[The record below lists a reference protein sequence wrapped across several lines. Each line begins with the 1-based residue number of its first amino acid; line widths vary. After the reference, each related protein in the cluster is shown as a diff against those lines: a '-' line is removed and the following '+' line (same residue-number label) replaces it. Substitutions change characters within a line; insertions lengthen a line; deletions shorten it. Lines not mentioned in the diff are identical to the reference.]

1 MRDANDGTLEQR
13 VINKFLVEESI
24 CRRTRTA
31 YDAPKM
37 LIYDVLHKERV
48 YHAVASDL
56 RGLGVKYRFKKSM
69 LKSERPE
76 VCKDISKKVFKIPLF
91 YQALDIVN
99 LSSGAIVHVPVF
111 VIQATTFLEEHVAQ
125 EGLFR
130 KAGSQA
136 RQRELIARL
145 DNGGGLGDKNH
156 AVDIANCL
164 KSFFRDL
171 PEPLIPYAYHDLF
184 VHCALLKSHRVQ
196 ALLLACTLLPPY
208 HLNTLAFLMEFLKKV
223 SMYEKQNKM
232 SVENLAK
239 VIGPNIMPLQETSM
253 AAVQNRL
260 QMHLTIVKI
269 LIENSESIGI
279 LPPHIA
285 QSVSTETS
293 GSTDNGLDS
302 FELHRKHKKKKHRS
316 GSLTRMFNGLKKMV
330 GKGTDDPSNIN
341 HPQSLVH
348 PMELNMASNKFTKKR
363 KVTEREH
370 PAGIKKTRMADKS
383 DKPKKLRLSL
393 DKLVP
398 KNKQK
403 SVDGNLS
410 DSYMGNYKLCN
421 ERRWSS
427 VSNSFDAHKICECS
441 DGIPELRLTK
451 YDEPSNNDFRQEYND
466 VFINATVDL
475 SDDGGGRDLL
485 INKCRRRSG
494 EQWHMNVST
503 SSRKL
508 DATDESD
515 NICLLTPEEKM
526 TDSEEFD
533 TFLPSSDI
541 ISSSSD
547 HCEEDYVRIPKSE
560 YEDIKNRVSAIESR
574 ISQEFGCIYNEK
586 NDITTHSLNNVQTAY
601 EKTLEE
607 ASIENTLTNDYLAKR
622 LSKELKIRRSGEH
635 KIIRSPSARK
645 IGSLRRRSQEKVTS
659 KRVRRS
665 ASWHTSPE
673 FNLQHHIQLGRV
685 NVYPTEQSTYS
696 NKYLEEQ
703 SHSAETCNENISN
716 NMRDEI
722 ACLHNQINTL
732 ISRSNGQRKISNN
745 SDLDLSGFKDLHL
758 NNNNTTT
765 PVRRASSFH
774 GKDFVDNS
782 SYFDKKIDDLK
793 KANSHQNVTLNND
806 CLQRN
811 KTVFEG
817 SNKISWKDA
826 DKYFKSA
833 RTNTPAPQTGRASV
847 AKLRTQNAGMVLAK
861 ARLFDEGTAKTS
873 EFVPSNLS
881 NRKHCRDNV
890 TKHSP
895 NVAKELDVEHFKQ
908 TCNRTQISRKK
919 SNKDSKNKNRHAA
932 LSSNASPQIKT
943 QVIDTSLKSFQ
954 KGLNEHYRSVRKFE
968 LQNQKLSNKDPAI
981 YQTFTKDKEINVA
994 HDTKIH
1000 QKENLAAKGS
1010 PLTKMPVSTTLD
1022 NPNMSPYKSDVSKT
1036 PHIKR
1041 PLTVKT
1047 PKSSKLVRR
1056 PPVDT
1061 RRTPLKATAHLGTP
1075 KRQSPKSILKTRAL
1089 SMYT

>member
-1 MRDANDGTLEQR
+1 
-13 VINKFLVEESI
+13 
-24 CRRTRTA
+24 
-31 YDAPKM
+31 M
-37 LIYDVLHKERV
+37 LIYDVLHKEKV
-48 YHAVASDL
+48 YHAIASDL
-56 RGLGVKYRFKKSM
+56 RSLGIKYRFKKSM

-76 VCKDISKKVFKIPLF
+76 ACKDITKKVFKTPLF

-111 VIQATTFLEEHVAQ
+111 VIQASTFLEEHVAQ

-136 RQRELIARL
+136 RQRELISRL
-145 DNGGGLGDKNH
+145 NNGGGLGDKNQ
-156 AVDIANCL
+156 AIDIANCL

-184 VHCALLKSHRVQ
+184 VHCALLKNQRVQ

-208 HLNTLAFLMEFLKKV
+208 HLNTLAFFMEFLKKV

-239 VIGPNIMPLQETSM
+239 VIGPNIMPLQETTMS
-253 AAVQNRL
+253 AVQNRL

-269 LIENSESIGI
+269 LIENAEDIGI
-279 LPPHIA
+279 LPSHIA
-285 QSVSTETS
+285 QSISTETS

-330 GKGTDDPSNIN
+330 GKGADDTPNIN
-341 HPQSLVH
+341 QPQSLIH
-348 PMELNMASNKFTKKR
+348 PTQLNMAPNKFTKKR
-363 KVTEREH
+363 KVIEREY
-370 PAGIKKTRMADKS
+370 PPSIKKKRTAEKLDKS
-383 DKPKKLRLSL
+383 KKIRLSL
-393 DKLVP
+393 DKFVP

-403 SVDGNLS
+403 NVDGNLS
-410 DSYMGNYKLCN
+410 DSYMGNYKMCN

-427 VSNSFDAHKICECS
+427 ISNSFDTHKICEYDRMS
-441 DGIPELRLTK
+441 DIKLKK
-451 YDEPSNNDFRQEYND
+451 YSESSNNDFHQECND

-475 SDDGGGRDLL
+475 SDNGGEQNLL
-485 INKCRRRSG
+485 INESHRNG

-515 NICLLTPEEKM
+515 NICLLTPEEK
-526 TDSEEFD
+526 TDSEEFA
-533 TFLPSSDI
+533 FFPNSDI

-586 NDITTHSLNNVQTAY
+586 DNIITHSLNNIQTAY

-607 ASIENTLTNDYLAKR
+607 ANIENTLTSDYLAKR

-645 IGSLRRRSQEKVTS
+645 IGSLRRRSQEKTAS
-659 KRVRRS
+659 KRIRRT
-665 ASWHTSPE
+665 ASWHISPE
-673 FNLQHHIQLGRV
+673 FNLQHNMQFERQV
-685 NVYPTEQSTYS
+685 NVCSIEKQSTYS
-696 NKYLEEQ
+696 NKYLKEK
-703 SHSAETCNENISN
+703 SHSAEKCNENISN

-732 ISRSNGQRKISNN
+732 ISRSNECKISNN
-745 SDLDLSGFKDLHL
+745 SDLDLSGFKDLH
-758 NNNNTTT
+758 NNNNHTTT
-765 PVRRASSFH
+765 SVRRASSFH

-782 SYFDKKIDDLK
+782 SYFDKKIDELK
-793 KANSHQNVTLNND
+793 KANSHQNIALNND
-806 CLQRN
+806 CLQSD

-817 SNKISWKDA
+817 SNQISWKDA
-826 DKYFKSA
+826 EKYFKSVS
-833 RTNTPAPQTGRASV
+833 RKTPLPQTGRASV

-861 ARLFDEGTAKTS
+861 ARLFDEGTTGTS
-873 EFVPSNLS
+873 EFKSSNIS
-881 NRKHCRDNV
+881 NRKHCLENINKLSPNV
-890 TKHSP
+890 TKEM
-895 NVAKELDVEHFKQ
+895 NVECFKR
-908 TCNRTQISRKK
+908 TCNRTQVSRKK
-919 SNKDSKNKNRHAA
+919 SNKDSKSKNRHAA
-932 LSSNASPQIKT
+932 SSPNASPHITTQI
-943 QVIDTSLKSFQ
+943 I
-954 KGLNEHYRSVRKFE
+954 G
-968 LQNQKLSNKDPAI
+968 
-981 YQTFTKDKEINVA
+981 INVA
-994 HDTKIH
+994 HDTRIH
-1000 QKENLAAKGS
+1000 QKEKGL
-1010 PLTKMPVSTTLD
+1010 PLTKMPVSTTLE

-1061 RRTPLKATAHLGTP
+1061 RRTPLKATAYLGTP

>member
-1 MRDANDGTLEQR
+1 
-13 VINKFLVEESI
+13 
-24 CRRTRTA
+24 
-31 YDAPKM
+31 M
-37 LIYDVLHKERV
+37 LIYDVLHKEKV

-56 RGLGVKYRFKKSM
+56 RSLGVKYRFKKSM
-69 LKSERPE
+69 LKNERPE
-76 VCKDISKKVFKIPLF
+76 TCKDISKKVFKTPLF

-99 LSSGAIVHVPVF
+99 LSSGAIVHIPVF
-111 VIQATTFLEEHVAQ
+111 VIQASTFLEEHVAQ

-136 RQRELIARL
+136 RQRELISRL
-145 DNGGGLGDKNH
+145 NNGDGLGDKNH
-156 AVDIANCL
+156 AIDIANCL

-184 VHCALLKSHRVQ
+184 VHCALLKSHRIQ

-208 HLNTLAFLMEFLKKV
+208 HLNTLAFFMEFLKKV

-232 SVENLAK
+232 SIDNLAK

-253 AAVQNRL
+253 SAVQNRL

-269 LIENSESIGI
+269 LIENAEDIGV

-285 QSVSTETS
+285 QSISIETS

-330 GKGTDDPSNIN
+330 GKGADAPNDTPNIN
-341 HPQSLVH
+341 EPQSLVH
-348 PMELNMASNKFTKKR
+348 PTQLNVAPNKFTKKR
-363 KVTEREH
+363 KVIEREY
-370 PAGIKKTRMADKS
+370 PPSIKKKRTVEKLDKS
-383 DKPKKLRLSL
+383 KKLRLSL
-393 DKLVP
+393 DKFVP

-403 SVDGNLS
+403 NVDDNLS
-410 DSYMGNYKLCN
+410 DSYMGNYKTCN

-427 VSNSFDAHKICECS
+427 VSNSFDTHKIKCEYNGRIS
-441 DGIPELRLTK
+441 NIKSKK

-475 SDDGGGRDLL
+475 SDDGGEQDLL
-485 INKCRRRSG
+485 INKSHKNG
-494 EQWHMNVST
+494 EQWHINVST

-515 NICLLTPEEKM
+515 NIFLLTSEEK
-526 TDSEEFD
+526 TNSEEF
-533 TFLPSSDI
+533 TFFPSSNI

-547 HCEEDYVRIPKSE
+547 HYEEDYVRIRKSE

-586 NDITTHSLNNVQTAY
+586 DDITTQSLNNIQTAY

-607 ASIENTLTNDYLAKR
+607 ASIENTLTSDYLAKR

-645 IGSLRRRSQEKVTS
+645 IGSLRRRSQEKAAS
-659 KRVRRS
+659 KRIRRT
-665 ASWHTSPE
+665 ASWHISPE
-673 FNLQHHIQLGRV
+673 FNLQHHVQLERQV
-685 NVYPTEQSTYS
+685 NVCPIEKQSIYS
-696 NKYLEEQ
+696 NKYLKEH
-703 SHSAETCNENISN
+703 SHSAEKCNENISN

-732 ISRSNGQRKISNN
+732 ISRSSERKISNN

-758 NNNNTTT
+758 NNNHITS
-765 PVRRASSFH
+765 VRRASSFH

-782 SYFDKKIDDLK
+782 SYFDKKIDELK
-793 KANSHQNVTLNND
+793 KANSHQNIALNND
-806 CLQRN
+806 CLLSD
-811 KTVFEG
+811 KTIFEG

-826 DKYFKSA
+826 DKYFKSVS
-833 RTNTPAPQTGRASV
+833 RRNTPAPQTGRASV

-861 ARLFDEGTAKTS
+861 ARLFDEGTTKRS
-873 EFVPSNLS
+873 EFKSSNVS
-881 NRKHCRDNV
+881 NRKHCLDNV
-890 TKHSP
+890 NKHSS
-895 NVAKELDVEHFKQ
+895 NVAKEMNTECFKQ
-908 TCNRTQISRKK
+908 TCNRTQVSRKK
-919 SNKDSKNKNRHAA
+919 SNKDSKNKNRHTV
-932 LSSNASPQIKT
+932 SSPNASPHIKT
-943 QVIDTSLKSFQ
+943 QIIDASLKSFQ
-954 KGLNEHYRSVRKFE
+954 NGLNEHYVRKFE
-968 LQNQKLSNKDPAI
+968 LQDQKCSNKEPII
-981 YQTFTKDKEINVA
+981 YQTFAKDKGINVVYE
-994 HDTKIH
+994 TRI
-1000 QKENLAAKGS
+1000 QKENIAAKGL
-1010 PLTKMPVSTTLD
+1010 PLTKMPVSTTLE
-1022 NPNMSPYKSDVSKT
+1022 NSNMSPYKSDVSKT

-1061 RRTPLKATAHLGTP
+1061 RRTPLKATTHLGTP
-1075 KRQSPKSILKTRAL
+1075 KRQSPKSILKTRTL
-1089 SMYT
+1089 SMHT

>member
-1 MRDANDGTLEQR
+1 MRVTGDARTTCDCQ
-13 VINKFLVEESI
+13 IP
-24 CRRTRTA
+24 RRGVDLSTA
-31 YDAPKM
+31 SPSRM

-56 RGLGVKYRFKKSM
+56 RSRGVKYRFKKSM

-76 VCKDISKKVFKIPLF
+76 ACGDVPKKVFKTPLY
-91 YQALDIVN
+91 YQALDIVS

-111 VIQATTFLEEHVAQ
+111 VIRATTFLEGHVAQ

-136 RQRELIARL
+136 RQRELIARV
-145 DNGGGLGDKNH
+145 DCGGDLGEKNH

-164 KSFFRDL
+164 KSFLRDL

-184 VHCALLKSHRVQ
+184 LHCALLKNNRMQ
-196 ALLLACTLLPPY
+196 ALLLACTLLPTY

-223 SMYEKQNKM
+223 SMYEKQNRM

-253 AAVQNRL
+253 SAVQNRL
-260 QMHLTIVKI
+260 LMHLTIVKI
-269 LIENSESIGI
+269 LIENSEDIGV

-285 QSVSTETS
+285 QSVSIETS

-316 GSLTRMFNGLKKMV
+316 GSLTRMFHGLKKMV
-330 GKGTDDPSNIN
+330 GKGTDDTPNVN
-341 HPQSLVH
+341 HPQSPVH
-348 PMELNMASNKFTKKR
+348 PVQLNMVSNKFTKKR
-363 KVTEREH
+363 KVVEKE
-370 PAGIKKTRMADKS
+370 PPPGIKKKTADKLEKS
-383 DKPKKLRLSL
+383 KKLRLSL
-393 DKLVP
+393 DKFVP

-403 SVDGNLS
+403 NVDGNLS
-410 DSYMGNYKLCN
+410 DSYTGNYKACN

-427 VSNSFDAHKICECS
+427 VSNSFDAHKICEYN
-441 DGIPELRLTK
+441 DEIPDLRLMN
-451 YDEPSNNDFRQEYND
+451 YDEPPSGDFRQEYND
-466 VFINATVDL
+466 VLINATVDL
-475 SDDGGGRDLL
+475 SDDSGERDLL
-485 INKCRRRSG
+485 MNKSRRRSG
-494 EQWHMNVST
+494 EQWRMNMST

-515 NICLLTPEEKM
+515 NICLLTPEEK

-533 TFLPSSDI
+533 TFLPSGDI

-547 HCEEDYVRIPKSE
+547 HCEEDYVRVPKSE

-586 NDITTHSLNNVQTAY
+586 NDITTHSLSNIQTAY

-645 IGSLRRRSQEKVTS
+645 IGSLRRRSQEKITS

-665 ASWHTSPE
+665 ASWHTAPE
-673 FNLQHHIQLGRV
+673 FNLQHHIPLKRQV
-685 NVYPTEQSTYS
+685 NVYSS
-696 NKYLEEQ
+696 KYLEEQ
-703 SHSAETCNENISN
+703 SHPTERCNGNISD

-722 ACLHNQINTL
+722 ACLHNEINTL
-732 ISRSNGQRKISNN
+732 ISRSNEQRKIESN
-745 SDLDLSGFKDLHL
+745 SDLDLSGFKDLQL
-758 NNNNTTT
+758 NNQTTT
-765 PVRRASSFH
+765 SVRRASSFH

-793 KANSHQNVTLNND
+793 KANSHQNVVLNND
-806 CLQRN
+806 CLQKD

-817 SNKISWKDA
+817 SNKMSWKDA
-826 DKYFKSA
+826 DKYFKSVS
-833 RTNTPAPQTGRASV
+833 RTNTPVPQTGRASV

-861 ARLFDEGTAKTS
+861 ARLFDEGTTKAS
-873 EFVPSNLS
+873 EIALSNVS

-890 TKHSP
+890 TKHSS
-895 NVAKELDVEHFKQ
+895 NVAKEMDAEHFKQ
-908 TCNRTQISRKK
+908 ACNRTQLSRKK

-932 LSSNASPQIKT
+932 LSPSASPQIKT
-943 QVIDTSLKSFQ
+943 QVADTSLKSLQ
-954 KGLNEHYRSVRKFE
+954 KGLNEHYRSVRKLE
-968 LQNQKLSNKDPAI
+968 LQGQKLSNKDTA
-981 YQTFTKDKEINVA
+981 QTFVKDKGINDA
-994 HDTKIH
+994 KIH
-1000 QKENLAAKGS
+1000 QKENVAAKGS
-1010 PLTKMPVSTTLD
+1010 PLTKMPVGTTLD

>member
-1 MRDANDGTLEQR
+1 MLEPC
-13 VINKFLVEESI
+13 VINKILIEESI
-24 CRRTRTA
+24 LSPDSHNLQHA
-31 YDAPKM
+31 GISKM
-37 LIYDVLHKERV
+37 LIYDVLHKEKV
-48 YHAVASDL
+48 YHAVANDL
-56 RGLGVKYRFKKSM
+56 RSLGVKYRFKKSM
-69 LKSERPE
+69 LKSERAE
-76 VCKDISKKVFKIPLF
+76 ACKDISKKVFKIPLF

-111 VIQATTFLEEHVAQ
+111 VIQAATFLEEHVTQ

-136 RQRELIARL
+136 RQKELISRL
-145 DNGGGLGDKNH
+145 DNGGSLGDKNH

-171 PEPLIPYAYHDLF
+171 PEPLIPYVYHDLF

-208 HLNTLAFLMEFLKKV
+208 HLNTLAFFMEFLKKV

-239 VIGPNIMPLQETSM
+239 VIGPNIMPLQEMSM
-253 AAVQNRL
+253 SAVQNRL

-269 LIENSESIGI
+269 LIENSENIGI
-279 LPPHIA
+279 LPPHIV
-285 QSVSTETS
+285 QSISTETS

-302 FELHRKHKKKKHRS
+302 FELHLKHKKKKHRS

-330 GKGTDDPSNIN
+330 GKNADDAPNVN
-341 HPQSLVH
+341 HPQCLVH
-348 PMELNMASNKFTKKR
+348 PTQLNTVSNKFTKKR
-363 KVTEREH
+363 KVVEREY
-370 PAGIKKTRMADKS
+370 PPSIKKKRMADKL
-383 DKPKKLRLSL
+383 DKSKKLRLSL
-393 DKLVP
+393 DKFVP
-398 KNKQK
+398 KNKQN
-403 SVDGNLS
+403 VDGNLS
-410 DSYMGNYKLCN
+410 DSYTGNYKMCN

-427 VSNSFDAHKICECS
+427 VSNSFDTDKICEFS
-441 DGIPELRLTK
+441 EEISNLRLMK
-451 YDEPSNNDFRQEYND
+451 YDKPSNNDFRQEFND

-475 SDDGGGRDLL
+475 SDDGGEQVLL
-485 INKCRRRSG
+485 VNESRRRSD
-494 EQWHMNVST
+494 EQWRLNVST

-515 NICLLTPEEKM
+515 NICLLTPEEK

-533 TFLPSSDI
+533 TFLPSSDV
-541 ISSSSD
+541 ISLSSD
-547 HCEEDYVRIPKSE
+547 HCEEDYVRIRKSE

-586 NDITTHSLNNVQTAY
+586 NDITTHSLNKIQTAY

-607 ASIENTLTNDYLAKR
+607 ASIENTLTSDYLAKR

-645 IGSLRRRSQEKVTS
+645 IGSLRRRSQEKIAS
-659 KRVRRS
+659 KRVRRT
-665 ASWHTSPE
+665 ASRHTSPE
-673 FNLQHHIQLGRV
+673 FNLQHHIQLERQV
-685 NVYPTEQSTYS
+685 NVYPVEKQSIYS
-696 NKYLEEQ
+696 SKYLEQ
-703 SHSAETCNENISN
+703 SHSTEKCNEDISN

-732 ISRSNGQRKISNN
+732 ISRSNDQRKISNN
-745 SDLDLSGFKDLHL
+745 SDLDLSGFKDLYL
-758 NNNNTTT
+758 NNHTTT
-765 PVRRASSFH
+765 SVRRASSFH

-782 SYFDKKIDDLK
+782 SYFDKKIDELK
-793 KANSHQNVTLNND
+793 KVNSHQNIALNND
-806 CLQRN
+806 CLQRD
-811 KTVFEG
+811 KTAFEG

-826 DKYFKSA
+826 DKYFKSVS

-861 ARLFDEGTAKTS
+861 AKLFDECTTKTS
-873 EFVPSNLS
+873 EFISSNIS
-881 NRKHCRDNV
+881 NRKHYRDNT

-895 NVAKELDVEHFKQ
+895 KVTKEMNASTENFKV
-908 TCNRTQISRKK
+908 CNRSQVSRKK
-919 SNKDSKNKNRHAA
+919 SNKDSKGKNRHAT
-932 LSSNASPQIKT
+932 SSPNVSPQIKM
-943 QVIDTSLKSFQ
+943 QAMDMPLKSFQ
-954 KGLNEHYRSVRKFE
+954 NELNEHYRSVRKFE
-968 LQNQKLSNKDPAI
+968 SQTQKLSNKEPIIHD
-981 YQTFTKDKEINVA
+981 TFAKDKEINIT
-994 HDTKIH
+994 HDTKIY
-1000 QKENLAAKGS
+1000 QKENIAVKGL
-1010 PLTKMPVSTTLD
+1010 PLTKVPVNTTLE
-1022 NPNMSPYKSDVSKT
+1022 NPNMSPYKSDIIKT

-1075 KRQSPKSILKTRAL
+1075 KRQSPKSILKSRAL

>member
-1 MRDANDGTLEQR
+1 
-13 VINKFLVEESI
+13 
-24 CRRTRTA
+24 
-31 YDAPKM
+31 M
-37 LIYDVLHKERV
+37 LIYDVLHKEKV
-48 YHAVASDL
+48 YHAIASDL
-56 RGLGVKYRFKKSM
+56 RSLGIKYRFKKSM

-76 VCKDISKKVFKIPLF
+76 ACKDITKKVFKTPLF

-111 VIQATTFLEEHVAQ
+111 VIQASTFLEEHVAQ

-136 RQRELIARL
+136 RQRELISRL
-145 DNGGGLGDKNH
+145 NNGGGLGDKNQ
-156 AVDIANCL
+156 AIDIANCL

-184 VHCALLKSHRVQ
+184 VHCALLKNQRVQ

-208 HLNTLAFLMEFLKKV
+208 HLNTLAFFMEFLKKV

-239 VIGPNIMPLQETSM
+239 VIGPNIMPLQETTMS
-253 AAVQNRL
+253 AVQNRL

-269 LIENSESIGI
+269 LIENAEDIGI
-279 LPPHIA
+279 LPSHIA
-285 QSVSTETS
+285 QSISTETS

-330 GKGTDDPSNIN
+330 GKGADDTPNIN
-341 HPQSLVH
+341 QPQSLIH
-348 PMELNMASNKFTKKR
+348 PTQLNMAPNKFTKKR
-363 KVTEREH
+363 KVIEREY
-370 PAGIKKTRMADKS
+370 PPSIKKKRTAEKLDKS
-383 DKPKKLRLSL
+383 KKIRLSL
-393 DKLVP
+393 DKFVP

-403 SVDGNLS
+403 NVDGNLS
-410 DSYMGNYKLCN
+410 DSYMGNYKMCN

-427 VSNSFDAHKICECS
+427 ISNSFDTHKICEYDRMS
-441 DGIPELRLTK
+441 DIKLKK
-451 YDEPSNNDFRQEYND
+451 YSESSNNDFHQECND

-475 SDDGGGRDLL
+475 SDNGGEQNLL
-485 INKCRRRSG
+485 INESHRNG

-515 NICLLTPEEKM
+515 NICLLTPEEK
-526 TDSEEFD
+526 TDSEEFA
-533 TFLPSSDI
+533 FFPNSDI

-586 NDITTHSLNNVQTAY
+586 DNIITHSLNNIQTAY

-607 ASIENTLTNDYLAKR
+607 ANIENTLTSDYLAKR

-645 IGSLRRRSQEKVTS
+645 IGSLRRRSQEKTAS
-659 KRVRRS
+659 KRIRRT
-665 ASWHTSPE
+665 ASWHISPE
-673 FNLQHHIQLGRV
+673 FNLQHNMQFERQV
-685 NVYPTEQSTYS
+685 NVCSIEKQSTYS
-696 NKYLEEQ
+696 NKYLKEK
-703 SHSAETCNENISN
+703 SHSAEKCNENISN

-732 ISRSNGQRKISNN
+732 ISRSNECKISNN
-745 SDLDLSGFKDLHL
+745 SDLDLSGFKDLH
-758 NNNNTTT
+758 NNNNHTTT
-765 PVRRASSFH
+765 SVRRASSFH

-782 SYFDKKIDDLK
+782 SYFDKKIDELK
-793 KANSHQNVTLNND
+793 KANSHQNIALNND
-806 CLQRN
+806 CLQSD

-817 SNKISWKDA
+817 SNQISWKDA
-826 DKYFKSA
+826 EKYFKSVS
-833 RTNTPAPQTGRASV
+833 RKTPLPQTGRASV

-861 ARLFDEGTAKTS
+861 ARLFDEGTTGTS
-873 EFVPSNLS
+873 EFKSSNIS
-881 NRKHCRDNV
+881 NRKHCLENINKLSPNV
-890 TKHSP
+890 TKEM
-895 NVAKELDVEHFKQ
+895 NVECFKR
-908 TCNRTQISRKK
+908 TCNRTQVSRKK
-919 SNKDSKNKNRHAA
+919 SNKDSKSKNRHAA
-932 LSSNASPQIKT
+932 SSPNASPHITTQI
-943 QVIDTSLKSFQ
+943 IGASLKSFQ
-954 KGLNEHYRSVRKFE
+954 NGLNEHYVRKFE
-968 LQNQKLSNKDPAI
+968 LQDQKCLNKEPI
-981 YQTFTKDKEINVA
+981 IHQTFTKDKGINVA
-994 HDTKIH
+994 HDTRIH
-1000 QKENLAAKGS
+1000 QKEKGL
-1010 PLTKMPVSTTLD
+1010 PLTKMPVSTTLE

-1061 RRTPLKATAHLGTP
+1061 RRTPLKATAYLGTP